1 MDLFG
6 DDSSKDHV
14 KTLFLVMPLAKNN
27 LDHLLKTRKLS
38 LQSVKVILYNLLCS
52 LKYLHSANIVHRDI
66 KPHNILV
73 NSDCQV
79 RLCDFGLARTLPE
92 SVVGKHNGQTHRVR
106 HSVLS
111 KLTCEESEEQ
121 IKDLLLKKVSL
132 V

>member
-6 DDSSKDHV
+6 DDSSNDHV
-14 KTLFLVMPLAKNN
+14 KTLFLVMPLAKHN

-111 KLTCEESEEQ
+111 KLTCEESEEL